1 MGEMEKD
8 YYQVLGVEPDADA
21 KAVKN
26 AYRQLAFQYHPD
38 RNKEN
43 PGAAEKMKGINEAYA
58 VLSDS
63 SKRREYDA
71 LRQQFGSSAYN
82 QFRSNYSDQD
92 IFSGSDINQVFEEI
106 AKAFGLRGFDD
117 IFKEFYGQGYRTFE
131 FKSQG
136 FFGGGFIFSGF
147 GKGKAKS
154 VTQSSTGGYLE
165 KLSRVFIEK
174 VSGVEIPES
183 GADSVDVVVLSPQLA
198 REGGPYAYFHKKK
211 SKKLVVK
218 IPLGVRDG
226 QRIRLAGM
234 GTEGKGG
241 GKSGDLYLKVRI
253 KMPLLQK
260 VRDIIS
266 DLSK

>member
-1 MGEMEKD
+1 MEKD
-8 YYQVLGVEPDADA
+8 YYQVLGVEPDTAA
-21 KAVKN
+21 KAIKD

-43 PGAAEKMKGINEAYA
+43 PGAAEKMKAINEAYA
-58 VLSDS
+58 VLSDP

-82 QFRSNYSDQD
+82 QFRNNYSDQD
-92 IFSGSDINQVFEEI
+92 IFSGSDVNQVFEEI
-106 AKAFGLRGFDD
+106 AKAFGLRGFDA

-136 FFGGGFIFSGF
+136 FFGGGFVFSGGF
-147 GKGKAKS
+147 GRGKKKS
-154 VTQSSTGGYLE
+154 VSQSSTGGYLE
-165 KLSRVFIEK
+165 KLSRLFIEK

-183 GADSVDVVVLSPQLA
+183 GADSTDVIVLSPELA
-198 REGGPYAYFHKKK
+198 REGGPYAYFHKEK

-218 IPLGVRDG
+218 IPPGVRDG

-234 GTEGKGG
+234 GNKGKGG
-241 GKSGDLYLKVRI
+241 AKSGDLYLKVRI